1 MHLPHELQLAIQQ
14 LSDSHQHK
22 QLKSARVSI
31 SKDYRE
37 GISSHNAFQDP
48 NQLLSYLITRM
59 PATFGACVQVF
70 KEIGSRIP
78 GFTPTT
84 LLDLGAGPGTAS
96 WAALDVFPSIEK
108 LQLVE
113 REIEAIEIGKK
124 LAEMTEA
131 NVWKDAQWHRGSLEQ
146 TSPFSQADL
155 AVLSYVFAETAD
167 LKIIDRLLDSDV
179 SVIAVIEPGT
189 PKGFERIRTI
199 RQHVLKRGAHLIAPC
214 PHEKACP
221 IREGDWCHFAARIE
235 RTKLHRLLKDG
246 SMGYEDEKYSY
257 VVFAKISAN
266 QIKGRVIRSPQKN
279 SGFVHLPL
287 CSESGELIQ
296 ETVTKKNKE
305 IYRAARDAEWG
316 SAWLHPE
323 QNAKNFF

>member
-1 MHLPHELQLAIQQ
+1 MQLPPELQSAIQQ

-22 QLKSARVSI
+22 QLKIARASI

-48 NQLLSYLITRM
+48 DQLLSYLITRM

-70 KEIGSRIP
+70 KEIALRIP

-84 LLDLGAGPGTAS
+84 LLDLGAGPATAS

-113 REIEAIEIGKK
+113 RELEAIEIGKK
-124 LAEMTEA
+124 LAEMA
-131 NVWKDAQWHRGSLEQ
+131 QGNVWENAQWHKGSLEQ
-146 TSPFSQADL
+146 PYPFSKADL
-155 AVLSYVFAETAD
+155 AILSYVFAEIAD
-167 LKIIDRLLDSDV
+167 LKMIDRLLDSDV

-199 RQHVLKRGAHLIAPC
+199 RQHVLQRGAHIVAHC

-221 IREGDWCHFAARIE
+221 MRDGDWCHFAARIE
-235 RTKLHRLLKDG
+235 RTKLHRLLKNG

-257 VVFAKISAN
+257 IVFAKVPVDS
-266 QIKGRVIRSPQKN
+266 IKGRVIRPPQKN
-279 SGFVHLPL
+279 SGFVRLPL
-287 CSESGELIQ
+287 CSENGELIQ
-296 ETVTKKNKE
+296 ETVTKKSKE

-316 SAWLHPE
+316 SVWL
-323 QNAKNFF
+323 